1 MPENNAVTVLFIAD
15 VVGQPGVEILSR
27 LLPGLQK
34 KHRFD
39 FIIANGENANNNAK
53 GITENIA
60 QRFFGLGVHVITG
73 GNHSWENR
81 NAAALF
87 KKEARVLRPANYPED
102 NPGSGFYID
111 QLLDETKIAV
121 INLQGRTF
129 MYLIRCPFRLAD
141 ELLAE
146 IRQQTP
152 IIIVDFHAEAT
163 AEKMALGWYLDGK
176 VSAVIGTHTHIQTA
190 DERILPKGTA
200 YLTDAGMTGAHD
212 SVIGMR
218 IPHALHRF
226 LMQTPN
232 RAEVAA
238 ENLRFCGAIVKIDK
252 TTGRALDIQRL
263 SIP

>member
-1 MPENNAVTVLFIAD
+1 MPDSNAVTVLFIAD

-53 GITENIA
+53 GITAKIA
-60 QRFFGLGVHVITG
+60 QRFFDLGIQVITG
-73 GNHSWENR
+73 GNHSWENK

-87 KKEARVLRPANYPED
+87 KSEARVLRPANYPED
-102 NPGSGFYID
+102 NPGNGFYIA
-111 QLLDETKIAV
+111 QLMDETKIGV

-129 MYLIRCPFRLAD
+129 MYPIRCPFRLAD
-141 ELLAE
+141 ELIKD
-146 IRQQTP
+146 IRQETP

-176 VSAVIGTHTHIQTA
+176 VSAILGTHTHIQTA

-200 YLTDAGMTGAHD
+200 YITDAGMTGAHD

-218 IPHALHRF
+218 IPQALHRF
-226 LMQTPN
+226 LKQTPK

-238 ENLRFCGAIVKIDK
+238 ENLRFCGIILKLDK
-252 TTGRALDIQRL
+252 TTGRALDIQRVF
-263 SIP
+263 IP

>member
-1 MPENNAVTVLFIAD
+1 MPESNVVSVLFIAD

-34 KHRFD
+34 KYRFD

-53 GITENIA
+53 GITEKIA
-60 QRFFGLGVHVITG
+60 QRFFALGIHVITG
-73 GNHSWENR
+73 GNHSWEHK
-81 NAAALF
+81 NAAELF
-87 KKEARVLRPANYPED
+87 KSEARVLRPANYPEE
-102 NPGSGFYID
+102 NPGNEYYID
-111 QLLDETKIAV
+111 RLLDETKIAV

-129 MYLIRCPFRLAD
+129 MYPIRCPFHLAD
-141 ELLAE
+141 DLLKE
-146 IRQQTP
+146 IRKETP

-176 VSAVIGTHTHIQTA
+176 VSAIIGTHTHIQTA

-218 IPHALHRF
+218 IPLALHRF

-238 ENLRFCGAIVKIDK
+238 ENLRFCGVILKIDK
-252 TTGRALDIQRL
+252 TTGRGLDIQRL
-263 SIP
+263 FIP